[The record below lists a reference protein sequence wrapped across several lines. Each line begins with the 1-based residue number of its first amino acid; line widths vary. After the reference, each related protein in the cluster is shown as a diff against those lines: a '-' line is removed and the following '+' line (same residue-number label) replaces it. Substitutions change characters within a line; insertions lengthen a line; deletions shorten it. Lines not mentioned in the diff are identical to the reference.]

1 MAHNLV
7 EFNQYYTG
15 VASAVLQ
22 DLYLPATP
30 NGAPSVAGRG
40 LYCRAMF
47 SAALAGSNNLGMAE
61 YLFAWHYA
69 TASLLSTHAL
79 DWRAGLVT
87 ATGASILT
95 ACVARV
101 TAGGEPIIRWD
112 PSPDLWN
119 WTIRGE
125 LWNESA
131 D

>member
-7 EFNQYYTG
+7 EFNQYYPG

-22 DLYLPATP
+22 YLYLPVTP

-47 SAALAGSNNLGMAE
+47 SAALAGPNNLGMVE
-61 YLFAWHYA
+61 YLFYWHYA
-69 TASLLSTHAL
+69 TASSLSAN
-79 DWRAGLVT
+79 DRGAGLVT

-95 ACVARV
+95 SCGARV
-101 TAGGEPIIRWD
+101 TAGGEPYIRWD